1 MSGTDKRDM
10 THKVGLFIP
19 TMAGGGAQRIALN
32 LAQGL
37 LDRCCG
43 VNLILTKAE
52 GAFIGEIPSEVK
64 TVILDSSRT
73 LTSIPRLASHLKRVN
88 YDSLISFMSYANICA
103 VVATWLSSASSSHRL
118 VLTEHSLVS
127 RRLEKMDL
135 IQRLATPRLLRS
147 LYPSAEVVVA
157 VSQDVAR
164 DLETLVSLSNIHV
177 IPNPIS
183 VRKDFGS
190 ARTEQFCHPWFGHS
204 AQIVLAAGRLARE
217 KDFPTLIAAVG
228 HLRDGGFDVRL
239 IIIGEGEE
247 RENLNA
253 LILEAN
259 LEKYVSLPGFVDE
272 PHEYMQAADVFVL
285 SSRWE
290 GFGNVL
296 VEAMACGTPVISTD
310 CPGGPAEILEGGRFG
325 ELVPVGDSDR
335 LANAIARTL
344 TRSPVSP
351 GELVERADDFS
362 PYTIAGEYLSVIE
375 RSEQPR

>member
-1 MSGTDKRDM
+1 MPGTDRDM

-37 LDRCCG
+37 LDHQCD
-43 VNLILTKAE
+43 VDLILVKAE
-52 GAFIGEIPSEVK
+52 GALIEKIPSKVK
-64 TVILDSSRT
+64 TVTLDVSRT
-73 LTSIPRLASHLKRVN
+73 LTSIPKLASHLRRAG
-88 YDSLISFMSYANICA
+88 YDTLISFMSYANICA
-103 VVATWLSSASSSHRL
+103 VVATWLSSVSSSHRL

-127 RRLEKMDL
+127 RRLEKMDPV
-135 IQRLATPRLLRS
+135 QRLATPRLLRS

-164 DLETLVSLSNIHV
+164 DLERVVSLSNIHV

-183 VRKDFGS
+183 VHTDSES
-190 ARTEQFCHPWFGHS
+190 ARKEQFCHPWFGHS
-204 AQIVLAAGRLARE
+204 AQIVLGAGRLARE
-217 KDFPTLIAAVG
+217 KDFSSLVTAVR
-228 HLRDGGFDVRL
+228 HLRDGGLDVRL

-253 LILEAN
+253 LILEAT

-272 PHEYMQAADVFVL
+272 PHEYMQAADVLVL
-285 SSRWE
+285 SSLWE

-351 GELVERADDFS
+351 GELIERADDFS
-362 PYTIAGEYLSVIE
+362 PYKIAGEYLSVIE